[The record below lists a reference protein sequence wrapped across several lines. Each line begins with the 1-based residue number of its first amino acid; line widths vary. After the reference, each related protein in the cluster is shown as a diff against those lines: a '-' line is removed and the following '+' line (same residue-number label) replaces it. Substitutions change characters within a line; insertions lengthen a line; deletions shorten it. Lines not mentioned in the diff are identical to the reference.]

1 MSESINWYAAWRHRM
16 AFSTCPPCFVISH
29 NSFLYIEAT
38 AATRRSRMS
47 TTTLATVATEITSG
61 TTESEKVSI
70 EDTPRASESKILLQM
85 AWPFIFIWS
94 AY

>member
-1 MSESINWYAAWRHRM
+1 
-16 AFSTCPPCFVISH
+16 
-29 NSFLYIEAT
+29 
-38 AATRRSRMS
+38 MS